1 MANTPSARKV
11 RPPVPRADRRFYAA
25 NRAFGRFGMR
35 WFSSQLMDAEH
46 AHGHIEF
53 NWLGHGDMTYRLD
66 GRTVVIPSGRLV
78 LFWAG
83 IPHQTVASIDG
94 ARQCNLYLPLDS
106 FLLMPNLGPLTE
118 TMLGGGVVALDP
130 SAVGEETLRRW
141 YEDYRSGS
149 AERTDLLRAELA
161 LALRRASLVGWSDLL
176 PAWIDARPSATRAA
190 APLRYVAAMIRHV
203 VEHVSEPLSTTDVAQ
218 VVGLHPN
225 YALNL
230 FSAVMNI
237 SLHKF
242 IVRMRL
248 IRARKLLFE
257 GVLSIENVAFAS
269 GFKSLSQFYEQ
280 FRGAYGITP
289 REMRANDLHQA
300 H

>member
-1 MANTPSARKV
+1 
-11 RPPVPRADRRFYAA
+11 
-25 NRAFGRFGMR
+25 MR
-35 WFSSQLMDAEH
+35 LFAPQLMAAEH

-53 NWLGHGDMTYRLD
+53 NWLSAGAMTYRLD
-66 GRTVVIPSGRLV
+66 GRQVTIPAGRLV

-83 IPHQTVASIDG
+83 IPHQTIGIAG
-94 ARQCNLYLPLDS
+94 GPARQCNLYLPLDS
-106 FLLMPNLGPLTE
+106 FLHMPNLGSLTE
-118 TMLGGGVVALDP
+118 IMLGGGMVALDP
-130 SAVGEETLRRW
+130 SAIGEEALDRW

-161 LALRRASLVGWSDLL
+161 LALRRASLMGWDDLL
-176 PAWIDARPSATRAA
+176 PAWIDARTPATRSV
-190 APLRYVAAMIRHV
+190 APLRYVSAMIRHI
-203 VEHVSEPLSTTDVAQ
+203 VEHVGEPLRTADIAD

-242 IVRMRL
+242 LVRMRL
-248 IRARKLLFE
+248 IRARALLFE

-269 GFKSLSQFYEQ
+269 GFTALSQFYEQ
-280 FRGAYGITP
+280 FRAAYGMTP
-289 REMRANDLHQA
+289 REMRARHLHRA
-300 H
+300 DVAV